1 MIETGWNAARLP
13 GVYESGSVERLA
25 VGTSWGG
32 SGLLAIHE
40 GQQVGQLEGAS
51 TMTVRLN
58 QYGGAQAFRFQ
69 ASGFD
74 RAADGLR
81 ELRGIR

>member
-13 GVYESGSVERLA
+13 VVYESGPVERLT
-25 VGTSWGG
+25 VWTSWGG
-32 SGLLAIHE
+32 SGLLAIDE
-40 GQQVGQLEGAS
+40 DRQVRKLEGAS
-51 TMTVRLN
+51 AMTVRLSH
-58 QYGGAQAFRFQ
+58 YGGAQAFRFQ

-74 RAADGLR
+74 RATDGLR